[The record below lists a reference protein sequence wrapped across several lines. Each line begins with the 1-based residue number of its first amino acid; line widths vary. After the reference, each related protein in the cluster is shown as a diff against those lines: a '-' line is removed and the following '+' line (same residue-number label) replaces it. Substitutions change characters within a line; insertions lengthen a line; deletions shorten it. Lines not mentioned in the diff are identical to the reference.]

1 VIREKETA
9 ADVHAEIMR
18 RASYLDCCAHHEV
31 LKGGSMVG
39 IDFGKPLFTR
49 EEIQRKIQELGS
61 RISTEYTEKDLLVV
75 GVLKGALFFMS
86 DLLRSLRISVRMD
99 FIHCTSSASKGS
111 SPVTMLADM
120 KEDIRGKD
128 VLLVEDIMDSGV
140 TIAYLKNMLLDR
152 GPASL
157 KVCVLLDKPDRRKVQ
172 IEADYAGFRIPNKYV
187 VGYGL
192 DYKDRYRNLP
202 YIAVMPHDE
211 REGT

>member
-1 VIREKETA
+1 MDPRPKSFYRIDHQE
-9 ADVHAEIMR
+9 
-18 RASYLDCCAHHEV
+18 EV
-31 LKGGSMVG
+31 MVG

-61 RISTEYTEKDLLVV
+61 RISTEYAEKDLLVV

-99 FIHCTSSASKGS
+99 FIHCTSCASKGI

-140 TIAYLKNMLLDR
+140 TIDYLKKMLLDR

-202 YIAVMPHDE
+202 YIAVLPLDE
-211 REGT
+211 REGPRG

>member
-1 VIREKETA
+1 
-9 ADVHAEIMR
+9 
-18 RASYLDCCAHHEV
+18 
-31 LKGGSMVG
+31 MVG

-61 RISTEYTEKDLLVV
+61 RISTEYAEKDLLVV

-140 TIAYLKNMLLDR
+140 TIDYLKKMLLDR

-192 DYKDRYRNLP
+192 DYQDRYRNLP
-202 YIAVMPHDE
+202 YIAVLPHDE
-211 REGT
+211 REETPG

>member
-1 VIREKETA
+1 
-9 ADVHAEIMR
+9 
-18 RASYLDCCAHHEV
+18 
-31 LKGGSMVG
+31 MVG

-61 RISTEYTEKDLLVV
+61 RISTEYAETDLLVV

-99 FIHCTSSASKGS
+99 FIHCTSSASQGD
-111 SPVTMLADM
+111 SPVRMLADM
-120 KEDIRGKD
+120 KEDIRGKH

-140 TIAYLKNMLLDR
+140 TIDYLKRMLQDR
-152 GPASL
+152 GPESL
-157 KVCVLLDKPDRRKVQ
+157 KVCVLLDKPGRRKVQ

-192 DYKDRYRNLP
+192 DYQDRYRNLP
-202 YIAVMPHDE
+202 YIAVLPLEE
-211 REGT
+211 RQAP

>member
-1 VIREKETA
+1 
-9 ADVHAEIMR
+9 
-18 RASYLDCCAHHEV
+18 
-31 LKGGSMVG
+31 MVG

-61 RISTEYTEKDLLVV
+61 RISTEYIEKDLLVV

-99 FIHCTSSASKGS
+99 FIHCTSSSSKGG
-111 SPVTMLADM
+111 SPITMHADM
-120 KEDIRGKD
+120 KEDIRDKH

-140 TIAYLKNMLLDR
+140 TIYHLKKMLQDR

-157 KVCVLLDKPDRRKVQ
+157 KVCVLLDKPGRRKVQ

-202 YIAVMPHDE
+202 YIAVMPYDE
-211 REGT
+211 QEERQG

>member
-1 VIREKETA
+1 
-9 ADVHAEIMR
+9 
-18 RASYLDCCAHHEV
+18 
-31 LKGGSMVG
+31 MVG

-61 RISTEYTEKDLLVV
+61 RISTEYAERDILVV

-86 DLLRSLRISVRMD
+86 DLVRSLRISVRMD
-99 FIHCTSSASKGS
+99 FIHCTSSSRSADGH
-111 SPVTMLADM
+111 PVRMIADM
-120 KEDIRGKD
+120 MEDVKGQD

-140 TIAYLKNMLLDR
+140 TIDYLKKRLLAQ

-157 KVCVLLDKPDRRKVQ
+157 KVCVLLDKPDRRKVP

-192 DYKDRYRNLP
+192 DYQDRYRNLP
-202 YIAVMPHDE
+202 YIAVLPHDE
-211 REGT
+211 RQNP

>member
-1 VIREKETA
+1 
-9 ADVHAEIMR
+9 
-18 RASYLDCCAHHEV
+18 
-31 LKGGSMVG
+31 MVG

-61 RISTEYTEKDLLVV
+61 RISTDYVEKDLLVV

-99 FIHCTSSASKGS
+99 FIHCTSSSSKGAH
-111 SPVTMLADM
+111 PVTILADM
-120 KEDIRGKD
+120 KEDISGRD

-140 TIAYLKNMLLDR
+140 TIDYLKKMLLEK

-157 KVCVLLDKPDRRKVQ
+157 KVCVLLDKPDRRKVR

-202 YIAVMPHDE
+202 YIAVLPVEE
-211 REGT
+211 RLQG

>member
-1 VIREKETA
+1 
-9 ADVHAEIMR
+9 
-18 RASYLDCCAHHEV
+18 
-31 LKGGSMVG
+31 MVG

-61 RISTEYTEKDLLVV
+61 RISTEYAERDLLVV

-99 FIHCTSSASKGS
+99 FIHCTSSASKGG

-140 TIAYLKNMLLDR
+140 TIDYLKKMLLDR
-152 GPASL
+152 GPSSL
-157 KVCVLLDKPDRRKVQ
+157 KICVLLDKPDRRKVQ

-192 DYKDRYRNLP
+192 DYQDRYRNLP
-202 YIAVMPHDE
+202 YIAVLPHDE
-211 REGT
+211 REGTRG

>member
-1 VIREKETA
+1 
-9 ADVHAEIMR
+9 
-18 RASYLDCCAHHEV
+18 
-31 LKGGSMVG
+31 MVG

-61 RISTEYTEKDLLVV
+61 RISTEYAERDLLVV

-140 TIAYLKNMLLDR
+140 TIDYLKKMLQDR
-152 GPASL
+152 GPSSL

-192 DYKDRYRNLP
+192 DYQDRYRNLP
-202 YIAVMPHDE
+202 YIAVLPHDE
-211 REGT
+211 REGSRG

>member
-1 VIREKETA
+1 
-9 ADVHAEIMR
+9 
-18 RASYLDCCAHHEV
+18 
-31 LKGGSMVG
+31 MVG

-61 RISTEYTEKDLLVV
+61 RISTEYAEKDLLVV

-99 FIHCTSSASKGS
+99 FIHCTSSSSKGG

-120 KEDIRGKD
+120 KEDIRGKH

-140 TIAYLKNMLLDR
+140 TVDHIKKMLLDR
-152 GPASL
+152 GPESL

-172 IEADYAGFRIPNKYV
+172 IDADYAGFRIPNKYV

-211 REGT
+211 REERQG